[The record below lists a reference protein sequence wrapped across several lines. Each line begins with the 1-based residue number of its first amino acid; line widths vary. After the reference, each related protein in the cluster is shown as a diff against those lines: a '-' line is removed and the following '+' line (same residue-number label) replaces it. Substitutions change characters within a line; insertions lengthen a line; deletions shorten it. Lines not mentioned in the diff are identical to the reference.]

1 MTVIELESVQ
11 EHKKIWA
18 VFGNN
23 EYMPLGKL
31 QLHAACLGWSR
42 HSGNTFK
49 IEKKLMKNSGNFLCP
64 LSSNLVSRLCCHV
77 FMASFYFCPCG
88 LERKFKYM
96 KHM

>member
-1 MTVIELESVQ
+1 MTVIELELVQ

-42 HSGNTFK
+42 HSGTNLRLKK
-49 IEKKLMKNSGNFLCP
+49 I
-64 LSSNLVSRLCCHV
+64 
-77 FMASFYFCPCG
+77 
-88 LERKFKYM
+88 
-96 KHM
+96 

>member
-31 QLHAACLGWSR
+31 QMHAACLGWSQ

-49 IEKKLMKNSGNFLCP
+49 IEKKLMKNSGYFLCP
-64 LSSNLVSRLCCHV
+64 LFSNLVSRLCCHV

>member
-31 QLHAACLGWSR
+31 QMHAACLGWSQ

-64 LSSNLVSRLCCHV
+64 LFSNLVSRLCCHV

-96 KHM
+96 KHV

>member
-31 QLHAACLGWSR
+31 QMHAACLGWSQ

-77 FMASFYFCPCG
+77 FMALFYFCPCG

>member
-1 MTVIELESVQ
+1 MTVIELELVQ

-31 QLHAACLGWSR
+31 QMHAACLGWSQ

-49 IEKKLMKNSGNFLCP
+49 IEKKLMTIEENTS
-64 LSSNLVSRLCCHV
+64 LSVKRNLIEVKLVQEQRQV
-77 FMASFYFCPCG
+77 
-88 LERKFKYM
+88 
-96 KHM
+96 